1 MDTQGS
7 TLVEHGPC
15 EVCDSRDN
23 KATYSDGHA
32 YCFGCQTYW
41 HGDTAESR
49 ANAALHAG
57 TYTDLPKRRLREDTL
72 RKFDYRVDPEHG
84 AHYATYYDKAGKPVA
99 QKVRHAG
106 KRFAW
111 VGEPDRACLFGQQCW
126 APGGRKL
133 VITEG
138 EIDAMSMSQVQGNR
152 WPVVSIKDGA
162 SSGVRSVRE
171 NLEYVSSFDQVIIMF
186 DQDEPGCNAAAE
198 VAALLP
204 PGKAFI
210 AHLPGKDPNE
220 LLVAGRDGE
229 LAKSIWDAQPYRPDG
244 IVTGDALWE
253 TLQTPDP
260 VREADYPFPTL
271 DGALHGLRKSE
282 VVMFAAGTG
291 VGKSTICKE
300 IAYSLIAQGR
310 KVGMVALE
318 ETVKFTA
325 QSLMSVHLNRPLHLD
340 PMKVDDP
347 LYAEAFDHVVRNVAF
362 YDHWGS
368 TESDELLSKI
378 RFMAVGLGCEYV
390 VLDHISIVVSGL
402 DSHDNERILLDK
414 AMTRLASLAREVKIG
429 LLIVCHLRK
438 SAGKAF
444 EEGGQV
450 SLADLR
456 GSGGIA
462 QLSNI
467 VIAAERNQQAKDD
480 NQMQL
485 RILKNRFSGT
495 TGEAGIL
502 EWDKKTGRL
511 RERNPFSSKPVD
523 RANSAPSQSTPE
535 F

>member
-1 MDTQGS
+1 MQEGDS

-15 EVCDSRDN
+15 EECGSRDN
-23 KATYSDGHA
+23 RATYSDGHS

-41 HGDTAESR
+41 HGDTQESR

-57 TYTDLPKRRLREDTL
+57 SYMHLPKRRLREETL
-72 RKFDYRVDPEHG
+72 RKFDYRVDEEAG
-84 AHYATYYDKAGKPVA
+84 AHYATYYDAKGKPVA
-99 QKVRHAG
+99 QKIRRSN
-106 KRFAW
+106 KSFAW
-111 VGEPDRACLFGQQCW
+111 VGEPNSAVLFGQQCW

-152 WPVVSIKDGA
+152 WPVVSLKDGA
-162 SSGVRSVRE
+162 GSAVRCIRE
-171 NLEYVSSFDQVIIMF
+171 NLEYVSSFEQVILMF
-186 DQDEPGCNAAAE
+186 DGDEPGINAAVEA
-198 VAALLP
+198 AALLP

-210 AHLPGKDPNE
+210 ARLSMKDPNDM
-220 LLVAGRDGE
+220 LVAGRDGE

-244 IVTGDALWE
+244 IVTGDDLWD

-271 DGALHGLRKSE
+271 DHKLHGLRKAE
-282 VVMFAAGTG
+282 IVMFAAGTG

-300 IAYSLIAQGR
+300 IAQDLIQQGK

-318 ETVKFTA
+318 ETVKYTA
-325 QSLMSVHLNRPLHLD
+325 QSLMSIYLNQPLHLE
-340 PMKVDDP
+340 PMAVDDP
-347 LYAEAFDHVVRNVAF
+347 RFAEAFDKVVRNVAF

-368 TESDELLSKI
+368 TASDTLLSKI
-378 RFMAVGLGCEYV
+378 RFMAVGLGCEYI

-402 DSHDNERILLDK
+402 DSRDNERVLLDK
-414 AMTRLASLAREVKIG
+414 AMTRLASLAREVNIG
-429 LLIVCHLRK
+429 LLVVCHLKK
-438 SAGKAF
+438 SEGKPF

-450 SLADLR
+450 SLNDLR

-467 VIAAERNQQAKDD
+467 VIAAERNQQAESD
-480 NQMQL
+480 NNLQL

-495 TGEAGIL
+495 TGCAGVL
-502 EWDKKTGRL
+502 TWDGKRGRL
-511 RERNPFSSKPVD
+511 YEPDVFEEGSSTSDTGK
-523 RANSAPSQSTPE
+523 QGPE